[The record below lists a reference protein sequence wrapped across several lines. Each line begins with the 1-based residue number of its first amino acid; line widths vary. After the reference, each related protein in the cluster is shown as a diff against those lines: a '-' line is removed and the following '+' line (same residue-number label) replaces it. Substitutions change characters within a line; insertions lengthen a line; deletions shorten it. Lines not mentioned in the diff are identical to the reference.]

1 MKFIGAY
8 LKQYWYLYIPLA
20 FTMLIGIA
28 LNLSFAWFISR
39 ITDAAI
45 IQDSSQLIFMVYA
58 GCTILAILGLNAY
71 TDTYLKAK
79 VASMIRNDLKK
90 KTMTTLLQLKQP
102 FYDKNHS
109 GQLVTRLTNDN
120 SLVGDA
126 LGNTLIELI
135 KNPLLAIFSF
145 IYLVSINWKLAII
158 CLLISPVTLAIAI
171 VFGRAMRKLS
181 NDLQNQN
188 GQTSSFLQD
197 VLGSSI
203 LFKTFALENIFH
215 KKFVKQAETIFELE
229 LKNGKMRGA
238 LDSTTQVVANIA
250 FLIAFILG
258 AYFVSQGDM
267 TVGSLVAFT
276 QLMNYLIMPF
286 IAFSGIWGYFQYSMG
301 AADRISEILDVLPE
315 QLSAPKDAK
324 HVQNSF
330 NNLIMNQ
337 VHFEYDNESVI
348 QNLSLNIN
356 KGEFVAIVGP
366 SGSGKSTLFKLLLSL
381 YPSSKGT
388 ISVDGQSYENL
399 SEEEIRSYFSMV
411 PQEPY
416 LFSGTILENIIYGN
430 QKATEEELV
439 QVAIHANAYEFITN
453 LKDGFQTEVGE
464 RGSNL
469 SGGQKQRIAIARAI
483 LRNAPILLLDEA
495 TASLDNESE
504 RLVQEALNTMM
515 IGKTTLVIAHRLS
528 TIQNADRILV
538 MKDGQIVESGKHDE
552 LLRRQAHYFNLY
564 NKSLSTAT

>member
-1 MKFIGAY
+1 MKFIGSY
-8 LKQYWYLYIPLA
+8 LKQYWYLYVPLA
-20 FTMLIGIA
+20 ITTLIGIA
-28 LNLSFAWFISR
+28 LNLSLAWFISR
-39 ITDAAI
+39 ITDVAV
-45 IQDSSQLIFMVYA
+45 IQDSSQWMFMIYA
-58 GCTILAILGLNAY
+58 GCIIVGVLGFNAY

-90 KTMTTLLQLKQP
+90 KTMSTLLQLKQS

-120 SLVGDA
+120 SMVGDA

-158 CLLISPVTLAIAI
+158 CLLIGPITLAVAAL
-171 VFGRAMRKLS
+171 FGKAMRRLS

-188 GQTSSFLQD
+188 GQTSSYLQD

-203 LFKTFALENIFH
+203 IFKTFALENIFH
-215 KKFVKQAETIFELE
+215 KKFVKQAEKIFKLE
-229 LKNGKMRGA
+229 LKNGRMNGA

-250 FLIAFILG
+250 FIIAFILG

-267 TVGSLVAFT
+267 TIGSLLAFI

-286 IAFSGIWGYFQYSMG
+286 TAFSGIWGHFQYSMG
-301 AADRISEILDVLPE
+301 AADRISEILDVSKEP
-315 QLSAPKDAK
+315 SIVPHAAK
-324 HVQNSF
+324 PVKTSF
-330 NNLIMNQ
+330 NNLSLKQ
-337 VHFEYDNESVI
+337 VHFEYENESVI
-348 QNLSLNIN
+348 NDLSVNISR
-356 KGEFVAIVGP
+356 GEFVAIVGP

-381 YPSSKGT
+381 YPSSKGS
-388 ISVDGQSYENL
+388 ISVDGQSYESL
-399 SEEEIRSYFSMV
+399 SEEDVRRYFSMV

-416 LFSGTILENIIYGN
+416 LFSGTILENIKYGN
-430 QKATEEELV
+430 PDATEEEV
-439 QVAIHANAYEFITN
+439 IQAAIHANAYKFITG
-453 LKDGFQTEVGE
+453 LTDGFQTEVGE

-504 RLVQEALNTMM
+504 RLVQEALNKMM

-528 TIQNADRILV
+528 TIQSADRILV
-538 MKDGQIVESGKHDE
+538 MKDGQIVESGNHDE
-552 LLRRQAHYFNLY
+552 LLKRQAHYFNLY
-564 NKSLSTAT
+564 NKNLASAN

>member
-8 LKQYWYLYIPLA
+8 LKQYWYLYVPLA
-20 FTMLIGIA
+20 LTMLVGIA

-45 IQDSSQLIFMVYA
+45 LQDSSQLMFMIYA
-58 GCTILAILGLNAY
+58 GCIILAVLGFNAY
-71 TDTYLKAK
+71 ADTYLKAK

-90 KTMTTLLQLKQP
+90 KTMSTLLQLKQS

-120 SLVGDA
+120 SMVGDA

-158 CLLISPVTLAIAI
+158 CLLISPLTLAVAI
-171 VFGRAMRKLS
+171 VFGRAMRRLS

-203 LFKTFALENIFH
+203 IFKTFALENTFH
-215 KKFVKQAETIFELE
+215 KKFVKQAETIFKLE
-229 LKNGKMRGA
+229 LKNGRMRGA

-250 FLIAFILG
+250 FLVAFILG

-267 TVGSLVAFT
+267 TIGSLLAFT

-286 IAFSGIWGYFQYSMG
+286 IAFSGIWGYFQYAMG
-301 AADRISEILDVLPE
+301 AADRISEILDGSPE
-315 QLSAPKDAK
+315 QSSAPQDAK
-324 HVQNSF
+324 SVHSSF
-330 NNLIMNQ
+330 NNLKIHQ

-348 QNLSLNIN
+348 QDLSFNIN
-356 KGEFVAIVGP
+356 RGEFVAIVGP
-366 SGSGKSTLFKLLLSL
+366 SGSGKSTLFKLLLNL
-381 YPSSKGT
+381 YSTSKGT
-388 ISVDGQSYENL
+388 ISVDGHSYENL
-399 SEEEIRSYFSMV
+399 SEEDIRRYFSMV

-430 QKATEEELV
+430 PNATEEEIV

-453 LKDGFQTEVGE
+453 LTDGFQTEVGE

-469 SGGQKQRIAIARAI
+469 SGGQKQRIAIARAF

-504 RLVQEALNTMM
+504 RLVQEALNRMM

-538 MKDGQIVESGKHDE
+538 MKDGRIVESGNHDE
-552 LLRRQAHYFNLY
+552 LLKRQTHYFNLY
-564 NKSLSTAT
+564 NKNLVTAN